1 MKSQQV
7 CNIFFAFVC
16 IAGFLFQLHQV
27 SDMYFRYESTS
38 RTIMK
43 VREVELCPSIT
54 YCSPYYYM
62 LNRTKHNEYGVSAEV
77 PKGLENVLQELS
89 NLSIRQILELTP
101 DTRSII
107 KSCEIRDDNRS
118 IIVELK
124 SLECLQFFKLRKSV
138 NGERICYRFEPRYE
152 TTYSVGNVASSL
164 THISEVYSIAFH
176 PFFGVAK
183 FGFIITYF
191 PDTTGSSDPLISR
204 IFGAKFGNANTM
216 NLSKISVYGES
227 NEVRTLP
234 KPYDTQC
241 IPGLNKH
248 FCYESCLTHRFE
260 AIGKVPWSGFY
271 TEPSDLKM
279 LTQLDYAN
287 EAMGFVVQD
296 SLERCHRQCKI
307 NTECLTTYT
316 ITRIVEHSSES
327 FEIHSMLP
335 GRPWTSIRTIP
346 YLTLIE
352 FIIQV
357 GSCCGIWF
365 GLSIVSCN
373 PSKWLSGKVSKST
386 LRGHHLSVSGK
397 NKEDRF
403 SRLAR
408 VVNTLSY

>member
-1 MKSQQV
+1 MKLLNV
-7 CNIFFAFVC
+7 CNIFFGVIC
-16 IAGFLFQLHQV
+16 IAGFVFQLYQV
-27 SDMYFRYESTS
+27 SSVYFRYESTS
-38 RTIMK
+38 RTVMEI
-43 VREVELCPSIT
+43 REIESTLAIAYCPA
-54 YCSPYYYM
+54 YYYM
-62 LNRTKHNEYGVSAEV
+62 LNRTNHKERGISAEA
-77 PKGLENVLQELS
+77 PKGLEKELEELS
-89 NLSIRQILELTP
+89 HLTIRQILELTP

-118 IIVELK
+118 IIVQLK

-204 IFGAKFGNANTM
+204 IFGAKFENANTV
-216 NLSKISVYGES
+216 NLTKISVYGES

-241 IPGLNKH
+241 IPNLNKH
-248 FCYESCLTHRFE
+248 LCYEDCLIKRFE
-260 AIGKVPWSGFY
+260 TIGKVPWSGFL

-279 LTQLDYAN
+279 FTQLDYAN
-287 EAMGFVVQD
+287 KTMGFVAQD
-296 SLERCHRQCKI
+296 SLEKCHRRCKI
-307 NTECLTTYT
+307 NTECVTTYT

-327 FEIHSMLP
+327 FRIHSMLP
-335 GRPWTSIRTIP
+335 GRPLTSIRTIP

-352 FIIQV
+352 YIIQV

-365 GLSIVSCN
+365 GLSIVSFN
-373 PSKWLSGKVSKST
+373 PSKWLLGKVSKYS
-386 LRGHHLSVSGK
+386 LRHDHIVSGK
-397 NKEDRF
+397 NRQDRL
-403 SRLAR
+403 SRFAR
-408 VVNTLSY
+408 LIRT